1 MARGAGAVVQLAG
14 THSHLEIW
22 LQRGVHTPFT
32 ADEYVAV
39 PGSTAT
45 EAYRSV
51 HQTEARI
58 PLRPSLAASG
68 GISGKPML
76 TGR

>member
-45 EAYRSV
+45 EAYRS
-51 HQTEARI
+51 TRRRPAF
-58 PLRPSLAASG
+58 PSGRPSPHPGGSAAS
-68 GISGKPML
+68 PC
-76 TGR
+76 